1 MSGYIMN
8 CSHKLRLN
16 SNINGC
22 FIPRKN
28 KPADQCTHYNP
39 LAEIK
44 PNSLLNLL
52 IRPQSFNK
60 MNLFPSTVKLHQNT
74 SNVLH

>member
-16 SNINGC
+16 SNVNGC
-22 FIPRKN
+22 FIPRKKH

-44 PNSLLNLL
+44 PNSLLNKG
-52 IRPQSFNK
+52 PQSFNK
-60 MNLFPSTVKLHQNT
+60 MNLFPSTVKLHQKA